1 MYSKFRV
8 GREKID
14 ELTSLSAFCPF
25 VRSFSLWFDDLS
37 MGPEGF
43 EAVLPFFPENSSCG
57 SKWLMHAVTEFVR
70 ISCVLT
76 GSVVEDLLLFG
87 TILALKSPKST
98 CGSEGG
104 GGLGWAVA
112 TVPVSMSDRSSPSLS
127 LALLSLSADCDAIL
141 MQVEGS
147 LREICAL
154 GVRSV
159 RLGTSSVSLEE

>member
-87 TILALKSPKST
+87 TILALKSPKFT

-112 TVPVSMSDRSSPSLS
+112 TVPVSMSDRSFLAPRHKASPMCTCEKEQAVAGHEPTTYCYPFSTPTCWS
-127 LALLSLSADCDAIL
+127 CWSI
-141 MQVEGS
+141 
-147 LREICAL
+147 I
-154 GVRSV
+154 
-159 RLGTSSVSLEE
+159 